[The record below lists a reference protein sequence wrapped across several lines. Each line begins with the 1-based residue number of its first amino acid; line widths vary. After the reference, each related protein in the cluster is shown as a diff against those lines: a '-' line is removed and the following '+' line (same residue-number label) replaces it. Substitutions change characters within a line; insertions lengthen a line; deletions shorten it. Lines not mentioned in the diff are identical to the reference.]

1 MPLQE
6 RDISDMNEER
16 CVLLAE
22 KIGVILREG
31 LKISDDMLHYIDST
45 FSDTSSLEAIIA
57 DESDCELDSLM
68 SLIFF
73 PDEPLQVQLEE
84 FLENEDFHKTD
95 EDKVAK
101 ETVARS
107 PEIPLYF
114 PDNRGILKIPM
125 SESDALQFVSR
136 LNISKKTDKRL
147 ISAIARHAREDC
159 RNLLKVKLRNA
170 RFVYSENKIL
180 FLCDFFEKADST
192 EIGNLMD
199 FISGFFDE
207 LGDDRDIFKALT
219 DKKNFCFQNLQQ
231 QIRLEDQMKKNTME
245 TLISQGLRIP
255 YIDKADTLNKIA
267 MIDFIG
273 FKVFGRSTVSEYL
286 MGEPDMRIYGP
297 QDIEN
302 MIRMLS

>member
-1 MPLQE
+1 
-6 RDISDMNEER
+6 MNEER

-22 KIGVILREG
+22 KIGGILREG

-45 FSDTSSLEAIIA
+45 FCKGEIFFGLASSRLEAIIA

-73 PDEPLQVQLEE
+73 PDEPLQVRLEE

-95 EDKVAK
+95 EDNVAN
-101 ETVARS
+101 EIVARS
-107 PEIPLYF
+107 PETSLHF

-125 SESDALQFVSR
+125 SESNAVQFVSR

-147 ISAIARHAREDC
+147 ISAINRHAGEDC

-170 RFVYSENKIL
+170 RFAFSENKIL
-180 FLCDFFEKADST
+180 FLCDFFEKADSA
-192 EIGNLMD
+192 EIGNLLD

-207 LGDDRDIFKALT
+207 LSDDRDIFQALT

-231 QIRLEDQMKKNTME
+231 QVRLEDQMKKNTME

-267 MIDFIG
+267 MIDFIS
-273 FKVFGRSTVSEYL
+273 FKVFGKSTVSERT
-286 MGEPDMRIYGP
+286 MGEPDMRIYGQ

-302 MIRMLS
+302 MIRMML

>member
-1 MPLQE
+1 
-6 RDISDMNEER
+6 MNEER

-22 KIGVILREG
+22 KIGGILREG
-31 LKISDDMLHYIDST
+31 LKLSDDMLHYIDST
-45 FSDTSSLEAIIA
+45 FCKGEISFALTSSQLEAIIA

-73 PDEPLQVQLEE
+73 PDEPIQVRLEE

-95 EDKVAK
+95 EDKVAM
-101 ETVARS
+101 ELIARS
-107 PEIPLYF
+107 PEIILYF
-114 PDNRGILKIPM
+114 PDKRGIVKVPM
-125 SESDALQFVSR
+125 SESNAGQFVSR

-147 ISAIARHAREDC
+147 IVAINRHAGEDW

-170 RFVYSENKIL
+170 RFAFSENKIL
-180 FLCDFFEKADST
+180 FLCDFFEKADSA
-192 EIGNLMD
+192 EIGNLLD

-207 LGDDRDIFKALT
+207 LGDDRDIFQALET
-219 DKKNFCFQNLQQ
+219 KKNFYFQNLQQ

-286 MGEPDMRIYGP
+286 MGEPDMRIYGQ

-302 MIRMLS
+302 MIRMLC